1 METGTQLSFQQTGES
16 GNLRQLMRKWHR
28 WIGLPAGIFLL
39 LTAFT
44 GVWLECVRFFGEEEA
59 LREKV
64 RDLASKHTPKAPAF
78 AIEEK
83 LSAARAAVAVKH
95 PDAPLDKIQ

>member
-1 METGTQLSFQQTGES
+1 M
-16 GNLRQLMRKWHR
+16 NMRKWHR

-59 LREKV
+59 LREKI
-64 RDLASKHTPKAPAF
+64 RDLSSKHTPKTPAF

-83 LSAARAAVAVKH
+83 LSAARAAHWARKAALSRTLVDERKGGPNPFGVFYIVH
-95 PDAPLDKIQ
+95 NF